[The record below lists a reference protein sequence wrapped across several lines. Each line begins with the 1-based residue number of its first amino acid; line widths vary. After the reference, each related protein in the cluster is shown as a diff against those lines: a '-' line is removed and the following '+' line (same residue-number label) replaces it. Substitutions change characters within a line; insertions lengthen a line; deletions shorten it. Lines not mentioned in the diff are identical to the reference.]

1 MQSKAV
7 ALVAAAGAFLLG
19 STSCT
24 AIPSAAKTAA
34 ATAAVARPSTAYSS
48 TSFVVPFDI
57 TLPAWVRPGP
67 KAEQRN
73 FVTWAGA
80 RNTALRVMHPVEVY
94 RPGDG
99 TPSAVPNDFLGY
111 LHGQSSFGV
120 RLSDERRVTAG
131 GHPATIFTMTTPT
144 SQDGSFGCP
153 VTGLDPADC
162 FGAQPDVA
170 LRMAVLK
177 VRGTLLLVWLR
188 DAVDAQALKAYSA
201 SFTRM
206 ITGLRFPTRRVSAER
221 SGPASTAPAPTPTGA
236 VTPLDGTWTV
246 TITRDELANSPL
258 LLDPGEVSSENYG
271 SLRLVFDR
279 GTEAAGHAKDMVP
292 GVFRIHG
299 DVLTI
304 ESSVGERFV
313 ARWRIT
319 GNHLILKRDTKLG
332 NFPTALVLKPWTR
345 VRP

>member
-1 MQSKAV
+1 M
-7 ALVAAAGAFLLG
+7 
-19 STSCT
+19 
-24 AIPSAAKTAA
+24 PSAAKHAA
-34 ATAAVARPSTAYSS
+34 ATAAVARAPGTYSS

-57 TLPAWVRPGP
+57 SLPAWVRPGP

-80 RNTALRVMHPVEVY
+80 RNTAVRVMHPVEVY
-94 RPGDG
+94 PPGHG
-99 TPSAVPNDFLGY
+99 TPSAVPSDFLGY

-120 RLSDERRVTAG
+120 RLSDERRVQAG
-131 GHPATIFTMTTPT
+131 GYPATIFTMTTPN
-144 SQDGSFGCP
+144 SEDGSFGCP
-153 VTGLDPADC
+153 VTGLDPGDC
-162 FGAQPDVA
+162 FGAQPDFA

-177 VRGTLLLVWLR
+177 VRGTLLLIWLR
-188 DAVDAQALKAYSA
+188 DAADAKALKAYSA

-206 ITGLRFPTRRVSAER
+206 ITGLRFPTRTVTAE
-221 SGPASTAPAPTPTGA
+221 GPSPAATASSPAPTGA